1 MISNVHAQKPASS
14 FYVTWILLSAISA
27 MIAFAAY
34 FLLTRVI
41 NSIDG
46 GWIIVN
52 GQRRI
57 AEDFLVPYLLWPMYA
72 LLYASLQYLMLR
84 KYFPHMGWWI
94 PATAL
99 GLPFSVLG
107 LNLGNSIAA
116 ALNINF
122 YALWMAPIQFMW
134 LGGVIGAAQWF
145 VLRGRVPRSIWWIPA
160 NLLGWGVIP
169 LAQKVGIFVAL
180 SLPAIFTSITLY
192 FFLTASPTFQEE
204 S

>member
-1 MISNVHAQKPASS
+1 MILNAHTQKPASS
-14 FYVTWILLSAISA
+14 FYVTWILLSAVSA

-34 FLLTRVI
+34 FLFTRVI
-41 NSIDG
+41 NNIDG

-52 GQRRI
+52 GQRHI

-84 KYFPHMGWWI
+84 RYVPHMGWWI

-99 GLPFSVLG
+99 GLPLTLLG
-107 LNLGNSIAA
+107 LSPGQAVAA
-116 ALNINF
+116 SLNIDFTSPWAN
-122 YALWMAPIQFMW
+122 AIQFMW
-134 LGGVIGAAQWF
+134 VGGVIGAAQWF
-145 VLRGRVPRSIWWIPA
+145 VLRGRLPRSIWWIPA
-160 NLLGWGVIP
+160 NLLGWGMIP

-180 SLPAIFTSITLY
+180 SLPALFTSMTLY
-192 FFLTASPTFQEE
+192 FFLTASATFQEE